1 MWCRVCFRCVE
12 VSCSVIIRVPCT
24 ATHCNALQHTSTS
37 AIHLAGRRK
46 RGTSAVLYCKERSL
60 QRTSTHLHRMWHDAL
75 IYDTTHSYV
84 TCRIHKRHDACI
96 IDTLLLKTHT
106 QATRESFMTHSQLW
120 RGSFTCVT
128 QLIATCVTSHSH
140 VAPQDTH
147 ASYKRGCHDSST
159 SLT

>member
-1 MWCRVCFRCVE
+1 MYLYEYRVVLQLPALQR
-12 VSCSVIIRVPCT
+12 T
-24 ATHCNALQHTSTS
+24 ATHYNTLQHT

-46 RGTSAVLYCKERSL
+46 RGRSAVLYCKERSL
-60 QRTSTHLHRMWHDAL
+60 QRTLTHLHRMWHDAL
-75 IYDTTHSYV
+75 IYHMTHSYV

-106 QATRESFMTHSQLW
+106 QATRESVLTHSQVW

-128 QLIATCVTSHSH
+128 RLIAMCVTRHSH

-159 SLT
+159 SVT